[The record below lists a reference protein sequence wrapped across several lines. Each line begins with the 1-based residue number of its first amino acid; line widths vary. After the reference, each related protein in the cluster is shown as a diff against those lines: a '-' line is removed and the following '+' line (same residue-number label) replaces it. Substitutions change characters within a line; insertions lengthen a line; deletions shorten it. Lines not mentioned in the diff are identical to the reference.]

1 MMGKIVIQNK
11 LNPRIIFWSALKAK
25 YIYKLCCVFLILNVN
40 MNKFFSY
47 FITSLVLLV
56 SALFVNSC
64 QKEYS
69 FEGCVAG
76 GSAPGTAVFTLAG
89 TGSSCTGSVVS
100 GKYSTGNP
108 LGTGNT
114 VQLNVDVIT
123 PGIYCL
129 NTNSANGMVFS
140 AYGNFTT
147 AGSQTITLTG
157 GGTPVATG
165 NYTFTPPVG
174 AGCSFIVKVDT
185 TSAPMGSF
193 TLAGDPNSCV
203 NAKII
208 GDYTA
213 GVALVSSNTVF
224 INVNVTETGPY
235 TINTDT
241 LDGISFSAK
250 GNFTSLGNQTITL
263 IGSGTPD
270 LPRNLAF
277 TPSGNTSHCTFQLT
291 VQNPPPSA
299 TYVLESGFGN
309 PNPCIYTVAGTY
321 SSNVA
326 LSASNTVSIHVFVT
340 VLGNFTI
347 ATNTI
352 NGMIFSYTGS
362 FTTLGAQYV
371 ALSGSGTPVSP
382 GTYSFAPQ
390 IVGPAPL
397 GGTTC
402 AFDIDVQ

>member
-1 MMGKIVIQNK
+1 MHK
-11 LNPRIIFWSALKAK
+11 LN
-25 YIYKLCCVFLILNVN
+25 
-40 MNKFFSY
+40 SY
-47 FITSLVLLV
+47 FIGPLALMVSVLVL
-56 SALFVNSC
+56 SSC

-76 GSAPGTAVFTLAG
+76 GSAPGTALFTLNG
-89 TGSSCTGSVVS
+89 TGGTCTGSVVS
-100 GKYSTGNP
+100 GKYNTGNP

-114 VQLNVDVIT
+114 VQLNVDVTT

-129 NTNSANGMVFS
+129 NTNSTNGMVFS

-147 AGSQTITLTG
+147 PGSQTITLTG
-157 GGTPVATG
+157 AGTPVATG

-193 TLAGDPNSCV
+193 TLAGDPNSCI

-213 GVALVSSNTVF
+213 GVPLVSSNTVF
-224 INVNVTETGPY
+224 INVNVTGTGPY
-235 TINTDT
+235 IIKTDT

-250 GNFTSLGNQTITL
+250 GNFTSLGIQTVTL
-263 IGSGTPD
+263 PGSGTPD

-277 TPSGNTSHCTFQLT
+277 TPSGNSSHCSFQLT
-291 VQNPPPSA
+291 IQNPGPPA

-309 PNPCIYTVAGTY
+309 PNPCIYTVEGTY

-326 LSASNTVSIHVFVT
+326 LSASNTASIHVFVT

-347 ATNTI
+347 ATNTV

-362 FTTLGAQYV
+362 FTTLGAQYI
-371 ALSGSGTPVSP
+371 ALKGSGTPVSS

-397 GGTTC
+397 GGASC